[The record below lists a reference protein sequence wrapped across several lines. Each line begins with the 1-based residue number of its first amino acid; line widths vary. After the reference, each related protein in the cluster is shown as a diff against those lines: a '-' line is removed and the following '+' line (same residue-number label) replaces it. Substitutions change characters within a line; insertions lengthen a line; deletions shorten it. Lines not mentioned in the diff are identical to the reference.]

1 MTYDPIDTGQSDR
14 TVDGNVTLSDIA
26 SDGNISAQGDIDAQ
40 EVTAIDAILEI
51 INGANTNISNPNRAL
66 TSTGSGDLFF
76 TNKPVTLS
84 EGNQKR
90 IEIGRAPSQS
100 VGASGDNTTD
110 TESSS
115 SQNISFSSRFSS
127 TPVVTIA
134 PDNTASFVNVYVNNI
149 GIDDFDIV
157 YRNISTSSRTV
168 NSVDWIAIG
177 DA

>member
-1 MTYDPIDTGQSDR
+1 MTYDPIDTGESDR
-14 TVDGNVTLSDIA
+14 TVDGNVTLNDIV
-26 SDGNISAQGDIDAQ
+26 SSGNISTQGDIDVQ
-40 EVTAIDAILEI
+40 DVTAIQVFLEV
-51 INGANTNISNPNRAL
+51 INGANTNISNSNRAL
-66 TSTGSGDLFF
+66 TSDGNGNLFF
-76 TNKPVTLS
+76 TNEPVTLA

-115 SQNISFSSRFSS
+115 SQNISFSSGFSA

-134 PDNTASFVNVYVNNI
+134 PDNTGSFVNVYVNNI
-149 GIDDFDIV
+149 GSNDFDIV